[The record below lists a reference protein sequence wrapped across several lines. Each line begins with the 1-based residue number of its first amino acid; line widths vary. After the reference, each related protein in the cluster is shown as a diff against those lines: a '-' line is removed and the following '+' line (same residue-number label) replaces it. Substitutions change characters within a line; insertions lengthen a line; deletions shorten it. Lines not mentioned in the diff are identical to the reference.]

1 MRNEE
6 ILTEVDRR
14 FADQKQLIEAKFTH
28 LSAIIQNGFE
38 AGEHERK
45 EIIKRQDLT
54 NGRVSRLERNLGFLR
69 WVGENPR
76 LAIPLLVFFFLGIY
90 YTLQYVGFNFLI
102 NLL

>member
-38 AGEHERK
+38 AGEHER
-45 EIIKRQDLT
+45 RSYYRLW
-54 NGRVSRLERNLGFLR
+54 RVQPSILR
-69 WVGENPR
+69 DGDR
-76 LAIPLLVFFFLGIY
+76 
-90 YTLQYVGFNFLI
+90 
-102 NLL
+102 